1 MWYEVGTLQRYCP
14 DPCLVMG
21 FFYLYSMIINQQLKN
36 LIPPLTAE
44 EYNNLEESIKQDG
57 CRDALILW
65 QDTLI
70 DGHNRYEI
78 CTRYGVEFKTIQKE
92 FEDIEQVKDWMDFNQ
107 LSRRNLTPD
116 QRQIMIG
123 RRYNREKKSHG
134 GDRKSIGQ
142 IGTLIP
148 TATKLADEYKIG
160 ERTVKR
166 YATTA
171 TEFEKLQ
178 VEKPELAK
186 EIWSGGRTLVEVK
199 KEEKIKTRIESIE
212 KQKENIK
219 TIPEI
224 TGVYDVIVI
233 DPPWNYGRE
242 YDPDGSRVANPY
254 PEMSQDELKNMVLK
268 SSDNS
273 IIWLWTTHKFIW
285 DAKELL
291 NLWGFK
297 YKAILTWDKENIGM
311 GHWLRMQTEFCLFGI
326 KGNPIWDNTTFR
338 DIIREKRREHSR
350 KPDQFYTMV
359 ESICYG
365 SKIEYFAREQR
376 EGWESTG
383 NDINKF

>member
-1 MWYEVGTLQRYCP
+1 
-14 DPCLVMG
+14 
-21 FFYLYSMIINQQLKN
+21 MIINQQLKN